1 MNPAEEITE
10 SNGSSSSSSS
20 SSASSNN
27 NTSIS
32 NDSSNPSTDVNND
45 INNEVNDSNDN
56 DIRFEEDA
64 ALKDFFSSDS
74 KITAFRSTGCF
85 HSFPR
90 SRKLADDLNRTL
102 RYIDKLV
109 RNMKGKNALDVAAP
123 LQIDDNLI
131 LMFI

>member
-74 KITAFRSTGCF
+74 KITALPARHEAGADSTICRRF
-85 HSFPR
+85 E
-90 SRKLADDLNRTL
+90 
-102 RYIDKLV
+102 
-109 RNMKGKNALDVAAP
+109 
-123 LQIDDNLI
+123 QNL
-131 LMFI
+131 